1 METKKKK
8 NITILHT
15 YTFVVIMMYHSVIIH
30 VCVHI
35 LSYHNLRLK
44 LIFIYLFIKYYL
56 YSSCDKNNIYLL
68 NSRF

>member
-1 METKKKK
+1 M
-8 NITILHT
+8 LHT
-15 YTFVVIMMYHSVIIH
+15 YTFVVIMMCHGVIIH

-44 LIFIYLFIKYYL
+44 LKFIYLFIYL
-56 YSSCDKNNIYLL
+56 QNIIFTVVVIKIIFTYLL